1 METIRQI
8 ALTEN
13 KLKDNSVLSGIRFRP
28 ATDVD
33 CLFAYELKKAVD
45 FDLLTLE
52 HGWDEE
58 LQWALHLHEWNTGL
72 PTVICHQDKPIGTYM
87 LLEKSDQLYFSRFF
101 ILPEYPKNGIG
112 SKVIRNV
119 VRYSQQT
126 YKSCFISYLKTNK
139 AANLYQRMGFEI
151 YQVEGEVVYAKFS
164 PQDTN

>member
-33 CLFAYELKKAVD
+33 CLFAFELKKAVD

-58 LQWALHLHEWNTGL
+58 LQWALHQHEWNTGL
-72 PTVICHQDKPIGTYM
+72 PTLICYQDKPIGTDM
-87 LLEKSDQLYFSRFF
+87 LLEKRDQIYFSKS
-101 ILPEYPKNGIG
+101 IIQPNYQNQGIG
-112 SKVIRNV
+112 SKVMEYVIRF
-119 VRYSQQT
+119 SKQT
-126 YKSCFISYLKTNK
+126 GKPCFLSYLKNNH
-139 AANLYQRMGFEI
+139 AGSLYKRMGFEI
-151 YQVEGEVVYAKFS
+151 YREDSPFVYTRHNPTKC
-164 PQDTN
+164 

>member
-8 ALTEN
+8 ALTEH
-13 KLKDNSVLSGIRFRP
+13 KLKDNSVLSEIRFRP
-28 ATDVD
+28 ATDAD

-87 LLEKSDQLYFSRFF
+87 LLEKRDQLFFSRFF
-101 ILPEYPKNGIG
+101 ILPNYQNQGIG
-112 SKVIRNV
+112 SKVMEYVI
-119 VRYSQQT
+119 RYSKQT
-126 YKSCFISYLKTNK
+126 GKPCSLSYLKDSH
-139 AANLYQRMGFEI
+139 AGSLYKRMGFEI
-151 YQVEGEVVYAKFS
+151 YREES
-164 PQDTN
+164 PFIYTRYTPTKC